1 VPQPGCAEYAW
12 AHAWAHRDCG
22 VLLGTLALSR
32 PGRTPARRR
41 GAQVLPEREA
51 RAIAA
56 QIMAGL
62 AYLNEA
68 PRRII
73 HMDLKPANVLFDAV
87 GQAKLTV
94 RPVARLP

>member
-1 VPQPGCAEYAW
+1 
-12 AHAWAHRDCG
+12 
-22 VLLGTLALSR
+22 
-32 PGRTPARRR
+32 
-41 GAQVLPEREA
+41 VLPEREA